1 MKKGRMA
8 SLKLAV
14 ALGLVSAATGI
25 LLHDPSAL
33 QAWLLGQGV
42 VLRGA
47 VLIGIPCLIFL
58 IMLIPLGIAH
68 DRAIARLSRALET
81 RADGQAEIGKIDAPG
96 WLQPVV
102 NVFSTSVERMA
113 GECRQLRDQLSA
125 VESRTFLVEAQK
137 KQSEAVLH
145 TFRDAVIVTDV
156 SDQIIM
162 ANDAAAEL
170 FKFDVHEAA
179 NRSLESIIH
188 HEKLRQLIH
197 DTRQVGDIG
206 QCRHAQIHINLPV
219 DTTTS
224 DMTQKTNFDVCLTC
238 VGNQSGDVGS
248 VVAVL
253 HDMTHEQELSELK
266 TDFVSKASHELRTP
280 LASIRAYIEML
291 IDGETSDESS
301 RQEFYRVIQDEAG
314 RLSRLIDYL
323 LNISRIEAGIV
334 QIEKKVLSI
343 NALVDQAVSS
353 ISPQAR
359 NKGIEISLKLSP
371 EGLRLEG
378 DRDMLHQVVL
388 NLVSNAVKYTPERG
402 KVTIV
407 AEKDTLTP
415 SILVSVIDTGMGI
428 SPDEQRR
435 IFDKFYRI
443 DNYKQLAPGTGLGLT
458 LCKHIV
464 ETLHHGHIGV
474 ESKLGMGA
482 KFWFTIPLRQTSPRI
497 AA

>member
-1 MKKGRMA
+1 MKKGRMV

-14 ALGLVSAATGI
+14 ALGLVSAATSI
-25 LLHDPSAL
+25 LLHDPSVL
-33 QAWLLGQGV
+33 QVWLSGQNV

-47 VLIGIPCLIFL
+47 VLIVIPSLTFL
-58 IMLIPLGIAH
+58 VMLLSFGIAH
-68 DRAIARLSRALET
+68 DRAITRLSRAIET
-81 RADGQAEIGKIDAPG
+81 DSDGGSEIDKIDAPG

-102 NVFSTSVERMA
+102 NVFSTSVKRMA
-113 GECRQLRDQLSA
+113 GECRQLRDQLSS
-125 VESRTFLVEAQK
+125 VESHKFVVEAQK
-137 KQSEAVLH
+137 KQCEAVLH
-145 TFRDAVIVTDV
+145 TFRDAVIVTDDA
-156 SDQIIM
+156 DQIIM
-162 ANDAAAEL
+162 TNEAAGEL
-170 FKFDVHEAA
+170 FKFNVDEAA
-179 NRSLESIIH
+179 YQPFESIIL
-188 HEKLRQLIH
+188 HEKLRRLVR
-197 DTRQVGDIG
+197 DTRQAGDIG
-206 QCRHAQIHINLPV
+206 QCRHAQIHIKLPV
-219 DTTTS
+219 NTTTS
-224 DMTQKTNFDVCLTC
+224 EMTQETNFDVSLTC

-253 HDMTHEQELSELK
+253 HDMTHERELSELK

-291 IDGETSDESS
+291 IDGEASDESS
-301 RQEFYRVIQDEAG
+301 RQEFYRVIQDEAE

-334 QIEKKVLSI
+334 QIEKKEVSI

-353 ISPQAR
+353 ISPQAS

-371 EGLRLEG
+371 EGIRLEG
-378 DRDMLHQVVL
+378 DRDMLHQVIL
-388 NLVSNAVKYTPERG
+388 NLVSNAVKYTPESG

-415 SILVSVIDTGMGI
+415 SLLVSVIDTGMGI

-482 KFWFTIPLRQTSPRI
+482 KFWFTIPLRQTNPRI